1 MIEYVH
7 TIEQKLNMNI
17 QHKDG
22 TFGGVAG
29 KGRLP
34 FTNARNLKSGLI
46 RTIVIIVIGIL
57 VLSYFGFNIRQIA
70 ESKTS
75 RENFSYVQEKMIYV
89 WDNFLETPATF
100 VWERIIIDLGWE
112 PFQAALKYADK
123 NSRP

>member
-1 MIEYVH
+1 
-7 TIEQKLNMNI
+7 MNI
-17 QHKDG
+17 HYKD
-22 TFGGVAG
+22 TAFGGTTG

-34 FTNARNLKSGLI
+34 FTMTRNLKSGLI

-89 WDNFLETPATF
+89 WDNFLEAPATF

-112 PFQAALKYADK
+112 PFQEALKYADK